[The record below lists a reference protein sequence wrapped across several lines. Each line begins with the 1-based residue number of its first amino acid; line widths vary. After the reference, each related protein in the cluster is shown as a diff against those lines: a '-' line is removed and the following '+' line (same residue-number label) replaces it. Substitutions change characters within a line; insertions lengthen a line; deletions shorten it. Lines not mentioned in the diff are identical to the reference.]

1 MRVADSKSLVVIETL
16 HIHAPLCLFF
26 TYPLLT
32 DMLRIDT
39 IAIRF
44 TIFPAPPLDVTE
56 SLEWAHP
63 TPSSELA
70 FSLISATGGTLEL
83 PSVAAERFTLATTPL
98 IVSSASVTITS
109 SLFSSISL
117 ESDPL
122 IVSSAPVTIAD
133 SSFSSITRL
142 TGLGCVLEAQKSKNG
157 QVQVIDIS
165 SSLALSTSDSV
176 DTTPFSLIYIF
187 HPCTDGT
194 ITVEEGEF
202 QEDHHRCGNES
213 APYKTLDGGV
223 LKTKHHHAQSKGIR
237 SLNTHLLLSG
247 ASLEVDGRRGTGK
260 LQQKGKGHF
269 LPVCPSISAPFLR
282 FLVAFRNS
290 AGNKQAIDN
299 QLSPF
304 QISWCVDLGR
314 MLSSSQAEVEMNL
327 SYHVASSTD
336 FVVCSAM
343 SIHPYRKNTNSL
355 LDSLSNT
362 IEGELLDEEVD
373 TPTTRQTVF
382 ELAMTPHT
390 PLRRTTTHGFRRTST
405 EMAIDDQSRVFQVG
419 VFSAVKTPLHLIL
432 TSSMTQRSREL
443 EDQHLLVLEHFSPN
457 HYDLSQSRTLSL
469 IVWIFREGTEEAR
482 KEEGT
487 EEARKEE
494 RTEEARKEEGTEEG
508 WKEEGTEEARKE
520 EGTEE
525 ARKEDGTEEP
535 SKAERTEDVNKEEGT
550 EDVSKAEGTEEA
562 RKEEGTEE
570 ARKEEGTEEARKEE
584 GTEEARKEE
593 GAEEARKEEGA
604 GTTISHQAF
613 HLYLIKF

>member
-63 TPSSELA
+63 TRSTQSKSSTA
-70 FSLISATGGTLEL
+70 SNLIRTRLLSHLCDWWDIGT
-83 PSVAAERFTLATTPL
+83 PIF
-98 IVSSASVTITS
+98 TITS

-327 SYHVASSTD
+327 SYHVGPD
-336 FVVCSAM
+336 IRDC
-343 SIHPYRKNTNSL
+343 L
-355 LDSLSNT
+355 
-362 IEGELLDEEVD
+362 
-373 TPTTRQTVF
+373 
-382 ELAMTPHT
+382 
-390 PLRRTTTHGFRRTST
+390 
-405 EMAIDDQSRVFQVG
+405 
-419 VFSAVKTPLHLIL
+419 
-432 TSSMTQRSREL
+432 
-443 EDQHLLVLEHFSPN
+443 
-457 HYDLSQSRTLSL
+457 
-469 IVWIFREGTEEAR
+469 
-482 KEEGT
+482 
-487 EEARKEE
+487 
-494 RTEEARKEEGTEEG
+494 
-508 WKEEGTEEARKE
+508 
-520 EGTEE
+520 
-525 ARKEDGTEEP
+525 
-535 SKAERTEDVNKEEGT
+535 
-550 EDVSKAEGTEEA
+550 
-562 RKEEGTEE
+562 
-570 ARKEEGTEEARKEE
+570 
-584 GTEEARKEE
+584 
-593 GAEEARKEEGA
+593 
-604 GTTISHQAF
+604 
-613 HLYLIKF
+613 

>member
-26 TYPLLT
+26 TYPLPHRHASNRHHCHSLHNLSCST
-32 DMLRIDT
+32 AGRHGITRVGSSNTFNTIKVIDSIEVDSNVMLKGTKTVIENSPQDDVDSFLKFDDCSFV
-39 IAIRF
+39 A
-44 TIFPAPPLDVTE
+44 PA
-56 SLEWAHP
+56 
-63 TPSSELA
+63 SSELA

-98 IVSSASVTITS
+98 IVSSASI
-109 SLFSSISL
+109 
-117 ESDPL
+117 
-122 IVSSAPVTIAD
+122 TIAD

-419 VFSAVKTPLHLIL
+419 SQNSTAFDSHIVNDSRGHVSWKTSI
-432 TSSMTQRSREL
+432 
-443 EDQHLLVLEHFSPN
+443 F
-457 HYDLSQSRTLSL
+457 LSQSSVDPRLDELLMECSTFLASEMVVL
-469 IVWIFREGTEEAR
+469 AST
-482 KEEGT
+482 
-487 EEARKEE
+487 
-494 RTEEARKEEGTEEG
+494 
-508 WKEEGTEEARKE
+508 
-520 EGTEE
+520 
-525 ARKEDGTEEP
+525 P
-535 SKAERTEDVNKEEGT
+535 S
-550 EDVSKAEGTEEA
+550 
-562 RKEEGTEE
+562 
-570 ARKEEGTEEARKEE
+570 
-584 GTEEARKEE
+584 
-593 GAEEARKEEGA
+593 
-604 GTTISHQAF
+604 
-613 HLYLIKF
+613 

>member
-165 SSLALSTSDSV
+165 SSLALSTSDRV

-419 VFSAVKTPLHLIL
+419 
-432 TSSMTQRSREL
+432 
-443 EDQHLLVLEHFSPN
+443 
-457 HYDLSQSRTLSL
+457 
-469 IVWIFREGTEEAR
+469 
-482 KEEGT
+482 
-487 EEARKEE
+487 
-494 RTEEARKEEGTEEG
+494 
-508 WKEEGTEEARKE
+508 
-520 EGTEE
+520 
-525 ARKEDGTEEP
+525 
-535 SKAERTEDVNKEEGT
+535 
-550 EDVSKAEGTEEA
+550 
-562 RKEEGTEE
+562 
-570 ARKEEGTEEARKEE
+570 
-584 GTEEARKEE
+584 
-593 GAEEARKEEGA
+593 
-604 GTTISHQAF
+604 
-613 HLYLIKF
+613 